1 MQAFVM
7 TAPAKQ
13 ILASARLGVV
23 ALLLTAGLFAGL
35 WAPTAAHA
43 QRDGFVIGF
52 GLGVG
57 HTSISSDDEYD
68 DEDIGRTSLMTDFRI
83 GYAPTNRAMLYWSSD
98 VSWFRLTDEFDDGVV
113 ISGIGGLGATYFI
126 RDAAPSPYLTAALGF
141 NSFNYIGI
149 SDAEITQFFG
159 PGIAL
164 GGGFEFARHWL
175 LDGKVLL
182 GRPRHT
188 EDGFTDALR
197 VRTFKVTLNWLHY

>member
-1 MQAFVM
+1 MQAFVI
-7 TAPAKQ
+7 TAPARQ
-13 ILASARLGVV
+13 ILAGARLGVV

-35 WAPTAAHA
+35 WAPSAAHA

-57 HTSISSDDEYD
+57 NTSLSIEGDDERV
-68 DEDIGRTSLMTDFRI
+68 GRTSLMTDFRI

-98 VSWFRLTDEFDDGVV
+98 VSWFRLTGDFDDAVV
-113 ISGIGGLGATYFI
+113 ISGTGGLGVTYFI
-126 RDAAPSPYLTAALGF
+126 GNAAPSPYVNATLGF

-149 SDAEITQFFG
+149 EGAETNQWFG
-159 PGIAL
+159 PGAAV

-182 GRPRHT
+182 GRPRYSEFGDT
-188 EDGFTDALR
+188 ETLR
-197 VRTFKVTLNWLHY
+197 VRTFKVTLNYLHY